1 MTADTGIATHSPSET
16 AKPAG
21 PTQPSALNDPKVRA
35 IGYQLILAIF
45 VIAFG
50 WWITGNVIENLRRA
64 NIASGFDFLSSRAGF
79 EILFSLI
86 PFNANESYGRA
97 FFVGLLNTAYVAF
110 FGIILATI
118 LGFAI
123 GIARLSPN
131 FLLRSLATVYV
142 EFFRNI
148 PPLLQLL
155 FWYKAVLALLPSPR
169 AGYVLPGDI
178 FLNNR
183 GLILPKPVA
192 EAGSGVVFGAVVV
205 AIVAAV
211 FVSRWATQRRILT
224 GATFPTVKVVLAL
237 LFGLPFLAF
246 VVMGGPFTMDV
257 PALQGFNFR
266 GGMVIAPEFMALL
279 LGLSVYTGAF
289 IAEIVRG
296 GIMAVSKGQT
306 EAAGSLGLTRTQ
318 MLRLVIVPQAMRVI
332 IPPLTNQ
339 YLNLTKNSS
348 LAVAIGYP
356 DLVSIFAGTVLNQT
370 GQAIEVIAITML
382 VYLTLSLLTSA
393 LMNWFNLRMALVE
406 R

>member
-1 MTADTGIATHSPSET
+1 MTADTGIVTHTPSET
-16 AKPAG
+16 ARLAG

-35 IGYQLILAIF
+35 IGYQLVLAIF

-64 NIASGFDFLSSRAGF
+64 NIASGFDFLSGRAGF

-86 PFNANESYGRA
+86 PFSANESYGRA
-97 FFVGLLNTAYVAF
+97 FFVGLLNTAYVSVI
-110 FGIILATI
+110 GIILATI
-118 LGFAI
+118 IGFTV

-131 FLLRSLATVYV
+131 FLLRSIATIYV

-169 AGYVLPGDI
+169 AGFVLPGDI

-192 EAGSGVVFGAVVV
+192 EAGAGIVFA
-205 AIVAAV
+205 AAV
-211 FVSRWATQRRILT
+211 LAIIAAIFVSRWATQRRVLT

-237 LFGLPFLAF
+237 LFGLPCLAF
-246 VVMGGPFTMDV
+246 VIMGGPFTMDV
-257 PALQGFNFR
+257 PVLQGFNFR
-266 GGMVIAPEFMALL
+266 GGMVVAPEFMALL

-296 GIMAVSKGQT
+296 GILAVSKGQT

-356 DLVSIFAGTVLNQT
+356 DLVAVFAGTVLNQT

-382 VYLTLSLLTSA
+382 VYLTMSLLTSA